1 MVDIVEADK
10 TDIYFIQES
19 VYGKIGLPAFG
30 NTIGPSAQQVVKKVF
45 AVVKERDKTHA
56 KQRLLLEYNG
66 NKLWMNAIDGSE
78 AILPT
83 EFSKRYELSLF
94 NTTNFGEDPFPDAN
108 LYNNMK
114 SSFFVRFGGT
124 SHPEAWAIYN
134 ASTKEVKYIET
145 AREIDKIFS
154 DFNLSGTLPIHIG
167 R

>member
-78 AILPT
+78 AIYQQN
-83 EFSKRYELSLF
+83 FLSD
-94 NTTNFGEDPFPDAN
+94 TNFHYLILLILEKILF
-108 LYNNMK
+108 LML
-114 SSFFVRFGGT
+114 
-124 SHPEAWAIYN
+124 IY
-134 ASTKEVKYIET
+134 I
-145 AREIDKIFS
+145 II
-154 DFNLSGTLPIHIG
+154 
-167 R
+167 

>member
-94 NTTNFGEDPFPDAN
+94 NTTCL
-108 LYNNMK
+108 LYP
-114 SSFFVRFGGT
+114 S
-124 SHPEAWAIYN
+124 EAADD
-134 ASTKEVKYIET
+134 KE
-145 AREIDKIFS
+145 
-154 DFNLSGTLPIHIG
+154 IG
-167 R
+167 DLCGSQMSQKKKKKKKK